1 MYASLGP
8 CNSSTWIFTTLKVAI
23 YFWFPV
29 QWSDKLVQFA
39 AASKCTSG
47 WCSSVGWHFID
58 IDHVKKAAAPVLRQ
72 CLHTAGGSDT
82 FWQCSVDNHCSHG
95 KWTVLI
101 LCFFTLMDKMLYNH
115 SFTHTLMV
123 TELIWQRHW
132 CVHQGQLQVQC
143 LSPKDNI
150 QFNSIQFYWWNHNRS
165 YVPYRAGLDCDKG
178 KEKLHFKNQRR
189 IHLQFLLASL
199 WVKKD

>member
-123 TELIWQRHW
+123 TELTKALV
-132 CVHQGQLQVQC
+132 CPSGATSGSVSLSQGQH
-143 LSPKDNI
+143 SI
-150 QFNSIQFYWWNHNRS
+150 QFNS
-165 YVPYRAGLDCDKG
+165 V
-178 KEKLHFKNQRR
+178 
-189 IHLQFLLASL
+189 LLMKS
-199 WVKKD
+199 